1 MSSSEVG
8 SLRTLNPFVI
18 LQFATFAVKHQWQAP
33 NRSTAHSNSFSFFFN
48 LNNIIVVLNQIY

>member
-18 LQFATFAVKHQWQAP
+18 LQFATSAVKHQWQAP

-48 LNNIIVVLNQIY
+48 LNKIIVVLN